1 MKRYPANESSLRHPL
16 HRRKLLKLMGATA
29 ILIGAGHA
37 NRHAKG
43 EPRPSPAAAKHDSTP
58 ACVVRP
64 EQMEGPY
71 FIDEKLR
78 RMDIRTDPSNGAVKG
93 GERLNLTL
101 RVFRINGHACTPLAG
116 AVVDLWQCDA
126 RGVYSG
132 FEDINGLFDTRG
144 QQFLRGFQEADNQG
158 VVRFVTIYPG
168 WYQGRTVHLHF
179 KIRTGDESGFEYTS
193 QLYFDDA
200 LSDRVFTRGAYTGR
214 PRRDVRNEQDWIY
227 REGGSGLM
235 LAVVERPQGYAGTFD
250 IGLRIG

>member
-1 MKRYPANESSLRHPL
+1 MKRDPANKLTMRRPF
-16 HRRKLLKLMGATA
+16 HRRKLLKLLGATA
-29 ILIGAGHA
+29 ILMGAGHA
-37 NRHAKG
+37 NRQAKG
-43 EPRPSPAAAKHDSTP
+43 GPKRSSTAARPDSAP

-78 RMDIRTDPSNGAVKG
+78 RADIRTDPSNGAVKD
-93 GERLNLTL
+93 GERLDLTL
-101 RVFRINGHACTPLAG
+101 RVSRIDGHAGTPLAG
-116 AVVDLWQCDA
+116 TVVDIWQCDA

-144 QQFLRGFQEADNQG
+144 QHFLRGFQKTDDQG

-179 KIRTGDESGFEYTS
+179 KIRTGAEPGFEYTS

-200 LSDRVFTRGAYTGR
+200 VSDRVFTRGAYAGR
-214 PRRDVRNEQDWIY
+214 PRRDVRNEQGWIY
-227 REGGSGLM
+227 RKGGGDLM
-235 LAVVERPQGYAGTFD
+235 LALIEQPRGYSGTFD
-250 IGLRIG
+250 VGLRMS